1 MDFELQQETFAA
13 EITGLN
19 FASGSEVRLNG
30 AKNITQAEGKEL
42 KKLLH
47 KYGVLFIRN
56 QHDLK
61 PEDLEHI
68 ARQFGDLRNIDAKPS
83 VTSVSTDNPYIR
95 AQHFDETPVEFPA
108 GWFWHSD
115 TTFLHSRPAVTV
127 LWNHTVP
134 KIGGDTLFA
143 DQRMAYSELSKGM
156 RKYIQNLSCMH
167 EIPYW
172 FKNGTGEDQ
181 VERAVVGVHPETGES
196 YLNVS
201 EIFTTRIVGLP
212 FEEAKYLLTFLQK
225 HAVNDRWVHRHKWTS
240 GCIAIWDNS
249 SMQHKVIHNYWP
261 AIRSGFRLETG

>member
-13 EITGLN
+13 EIKIDKY
-19 FASGSEVRLNG
+19 G
-30 AKNITQAEGKEL
+30 AKNITQAEGEKL
-42 KKLLH
+42 KALLH

-56 QHDLK
+56 QYDLN

-68 ARQFGDLRNIDAKPS
+68 ASQFGPLKNIEAKPS
-83 VTSVSTDNPYIR
+83 VTSASTDNPYIR
-95 AQHFDETPVEFPA
+95 AQHYDETPVDFPA

-115 TTFLHSRPAVTV
+115 TTFLPDRPAVTL

-134 KIGGDTLFA
+134 DKGGDTLFA

-172 FKNGTGEDQ
+172 FKNRTGEDQ
-181 VERAVVGVHPETGES
+181 VERAVVGVHPVTGDR

-201 EIFTTRIVGLP
+201 EIFTTRIIGLP
-212 FEEAKYLLTFLQK
+212 YEEGKHLLAFLQK
-225 HAVNDRWVHRHKWTS
+225 HATGDHWVHRHKWTS

-249 SMQHKVIHNYWP
+249 LMQHKVIHNYHP
-261 AIRSGFRLETG
+261 KIRSGFRIETG